1 MNQHIPKIIHI
12 TWKSKDILEIDH
24 IFPRNCIQKLVNLA
38 EGWTPIISDDTDVD
52 NYLKD
57 NLSVAD
63 YYLLQGKHMAERT
76 DVWRLLK
83 MYNEGGLYVDIDRL
97 CNISINDVIKDD
109 TKMLLPECENY
120 DFSQDF
126 MCSAPGNPI
135 FLETLKLNLERRRMG
150 INNVYHLGP
159 ETYFHG
165 VTKTMTGE
173 EINSRPGPELFQ
185 TLREMIESS
194 GFIIT
199 YRETPPYNTIIY
211 RPENEQITF
220 NHEAQKRDFYAS
232 CNLRHWTNE
241 W

>member
-38 EGWTPIISDDTDVD
+38 EGWTPAISDDLDVD
-52 NYLKD
+52 SYLKD

-63 YYLLQGKHMAERT
+63 YYLLQGKHMAERI
-76 DVWRLLK
+76 DVWRLIK
-83 MYNEGGLYVDIDRL
+83 MYNEGGLYADIDRL
-97 CNISINDVIKDD
+97 CNISINDSITDD
-109 TKMLLPECENY
+109 TKMLLPECDNC

-150 INNVYHLGP
+150 INNVYYLGP

-165 VTKTMTGE
+165 VTKVMTGE
-173 EINSRPGPELFQ
+173 EIRMRPGPEVFGA
-185 TLREMIESS
+185 LRELIESS
-194 GFIIT
+194 GFMTT

-211 RPENEQITF
+211 RPENEQINF
-220 NHEAQKRDFYAS
+220 NHEEQKRDFYAK

>member
-1 MNQHIPKIIHI
+1 MNQYIPKIIHI

-38 EGWTPIISDDTDVD
+38 EGWTPAISDDLDVD
-52 NYLKD
+52 SYLKD

-63 YYLLQGKHMAERT
+63 YYLLQGKHMAERI
-76 DVWRLLK
+76 DVWRLIK
-83 MYNEGGLYVDIDRL
+83 MYNEGGLYADIDRL
-97 CNISINDVIKDD
+97 CNISINDSITDD
-109 TKMLLPECENY
+109 TKMLLPECDNC

-150 INNVYHLGP
+150 INNVYYLGP

-165 VTKTMTGE
+165 VTKVMTGE
-173 EINSRPGPELFQ
+173 EIRMRPGPEVFGA
-185 TLREMIESS
+185 LRELIESS
-194 GFIIT
+194 GFMTT

-211 RPENEQITF
+211 RPENEQINF
-220 NHEAQKRDFYAS
+220 NHEEQKRDFYAK